1 MTGWAARASR
11 KNHTGEPRECA
22 QPRLNFARWRAF
34 AQHQSRYN
42 QEVRRGEERFAEF
55 GSHPSRRR
63 EGTNQRR
70 PLEKPTP
77 ASQVYPTRAKFWEW
91 PTILSLDAPLV
102 AVLWQGLFA
111 QVFGVALGWHH
122 AALLAACVWL
132 LYSADRLCDGLFGRL
147 SRTRRH
153 LFYTAYRRPIIALWL
168 FVFAASVSAALLTL
182 RPGELVGGLL
192 VLAAVL
198 FYFVRVHLLPYASF
212 ELPKEVQVAFL
223 FAAGVALFVVPQ
235 LAALSALHLTLPLGL
250 FSVLCLLNCA
260 LIGHWEKELDAQPLE
275 HSLLRYGA
283 LRSKLPQAALGLTC
297 CAALL
302 LFDRE
307 VAPLYGAISLSALL
321 LFELSR
327 AQLSP
332 AALRVLGDAA
342 LLTPAPLLLTMW
354 LLA

>member
-1 MTGWAARASR
+1 MD
-11 KNHTGEPRECA
+11 
-22 QPRLNFARWRAF
+22 
-34 AQHQSRYN
+34 
-42 QEVRRGEERFAEF
+42 ERFAEF

-63 EGTNQRR
+63 EGTNQ
-70 PLEKPTP
+70 PSHLENPTP
-77 ASQVYPTRAKFWEW
+77 ASQTYPASAKLWEW

-111 QVFGVALGWHH
+111 QVFGVSLLWHH

-153 LFYTAYRRPIIALWL
+153 HFYAAYRRPVVILWL
-168 FVFAASVSAALLTL
+168 FVFVASASAALLTL
-182 RPGELVGGLL
+182 RPGEIVGGLL

-198 FYFVRVHLLPYASF
+198 FYFVRVHLLPRASF
-212 ELPKEVQVAFL
+212 KLPKEVQVAFL
-223 FAAGVALFVVPQ
+223 FAAGVALFLIPQ
-235 LAALSALHLTLPLGL
+235 LTALSALHLTLPLGL

-260 LIGHWEKELDAQPLE
+260 LIGYWEIELDAQPLG
-275 HSLLRYGA
+275 HSLLRYSA
-283 LRSKLPQAALGLTC
+283 LRSKLPKAAIGLTC
-297 CAALL
+297 CAALSL